1 MAAHTLTIQNYH
13 YLISHRVSFSTWS
26 VLKRVKIN
34 NFYVEVVMNQE
45 KCFAEV
51 IESSLTSWLGQS
63 WTWDTF
69 PEFGSFVAIE
79 GKKRTVF
86 GIVHHVQTGSMDP
99 VRYPFPYKKT
109 EEELLQ
115 EQPQIFEFLKTTF
128 ACIAI
133 GYQEKK
139 LISYLIAPEPPK
151 IHSFILCPSNEI
163 SKIFFSSTNYLHLLF
178 THSAQIFNMDELM
191 LALLR
196 QHMELNILT
205 KNKMNSFM
213 QTYSLLTGN
222 DYRRIKL
229 FLQRVEHMLGDSQSL
244 L

>member
-1 MAAHTLTIQNYH
+1 MT
-13 YLISHRVSFSTWS
+13 
-26 VLKRVKIN
+26 
-34 NFYVEVVMNQE
+34 NQG

-51 IESSLTSWLGQS
+51 IESSLTSWLAQS
-63 WTWDTF
+63 WSWDMF

-99 VRYPFPYKKT
+99 VRYPFPYQKT
-109 EEELLQ
+109 EEELLK

-128 ACIAI
+128 SCIAI

-139 LISYLIAPEPPK
+139 SISYLIAPEPPK
-151 IHSFILCPSNEI
+151 IHSFITHPDKDL
-163 SKIFFSSTNYLHLLF
+163 SKIFFSNTRYMHLLF

-191 LALLR
+191 LALLK
-196 QHMELNILT
+196 QHVALNILT
-205 KNKMNSFM
+205 YNKINSFI
-213 QTYSLLTGN
+213 QTYSLLIGN

-229 FLQRVEHMLGDSQSL
+229 FLQRVEHMLGDQDL
-244 L
+244 LS